1 MSSTE
6 RPGEAGRVF
15 DAHVAAA
22 PVDAA
27 TRARVLPAPDPAAG
41 SYLVARTRRT
51 LTPADFE
58 WPAVSTV
65 EELRARLTELWAGRP
80 ELLRLVE
87 PLLTLARVPDDGHT
101 PSGGVPDHL
110 YPMY

>member
-6 RPGEAGRVF
+6 RPADAGHVF

-22 PVDAA
+22 PVDARV
-27 TRARVLPAPDPAAG
+27 RARVLPEPDPAAA
-41 SYLVARTRRT
+41 SYLVTRTRRT
-51 LTPADFE
+51 LVPADFE
-58 WPAVSTV
+58 WPAVSSID
-65 EELRARLTELWAGRP
+65 ELRARLTDLWAGQP

-87 PLLTLARVPDDGHT
+87 PLLTLARVPEDGHT
-101 PSGGVPDHL
+101 PSGAVPDHL